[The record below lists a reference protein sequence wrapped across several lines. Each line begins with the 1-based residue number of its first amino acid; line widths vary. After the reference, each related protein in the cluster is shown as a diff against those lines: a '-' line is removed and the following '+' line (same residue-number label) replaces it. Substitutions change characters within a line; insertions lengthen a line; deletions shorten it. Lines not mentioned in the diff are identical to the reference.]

1 MKHSVLTMNLLRYSV
16 SYVFIVSGFMKLIS
30 AEIGNAF
37 VNLGLPYP
45 ELLMHVVA
53 FLEIVCGVLI
63 LFNKSAKNAVI
74 PLIGIMIAAI
84 ILTKMPALD
93 SGFMPFAFDAR
104 LDVIM
109 LVLLFILYRQSR

>member
-1 MKHSVLTMNLLRYSV
+1 MQHSLLVMNLLRFSV

-30 AEIGNAF
+30 AEIGSAF

-45 ELLMHVVA
+45 ELIMHVVA

-63 LFNKSAKNAVI
+63 LFNKSVKSAVI
-74 PLIGIMIAAI
+74 PLIGIMAAAI
-84 ILTKMPALD
+84 LLTKIPVLK

-104 LDVIM
+104 LDGVM
-109 LVLLFILYRQSR
+109 LVLLFILYKCSP